1 MIDPKIL
8 ACWKELLWEEF
19 QKPYFANLKNFLIEE
34 KKKYRVFP
42 PGNEIFNAF
51 NLTPFEK
58 VKVVILG
65 QDPYHGY
72 GEAHGLCFSVKPGV
86 PLPPSLVNIFKELSD
101 DVGFIPPKSGD
112 LTKWALQGVFL
123 LNTILTVRENSPLS
137 HKNKGWEIFTDAV
150 IRTISEKKEHV
161 VFMLWGSNAKSKI
174 SLIDASK
181 HLILTA
187 AHPSPFSAYNGF
199 FGCRHFSKANAY
211 LVSHNMTPIEW
222 QL

>member
-1 MIDPKIL
+1 MDPKIVP
-8 ACWKELLWEEF
+8 CWKELLWDEF
-19 QKPYFANLKNFLIEE
+19 QKPYFAELKNFLIEE
-34 KKKYRVFP
+34 KKKYRIFP
-42 PGNEIFNAF
+42 PGHEIFNAF

-72 GEAHGLCFSVKPGV
+72 GEAHGLCFSVKEGV
-86 PLPPSLVNIFKELSD
+86 PLPPSLVNIFKELQD
-101 DVGFIPPKSGD
+101 DVGFVPPRFGN

-123 LNTILTVRENSPLS
+123 LNTILTVRENNPLS
-137 HKNKGWEIFTDAV
+137 HRNKGWEIFTDVV
-150 IRTISEKKEHV
+150 IRTISDKKEHV

-174 SLIDASK
+174 PLIDASK

-187 AHPSPFSAYNGF
+187 AHPSPFSAHNGF

-211 LVSHNMTPIEW
+211 LISHHLTPIEW